1 MKMKPKLTKALA
13 MLLMLCMLLPRTALA
28 ATTYYLEVSISG
40 PDAENITQTVSASSS
55 RSAATSVTTRTDGTT
70 VESTTSTSTTV
81 TRDPSTGT
89 VTETVTSKT
98 VASDGVKSEGRT
110 VTEIR
115 KDGTVTSRETVT
127 ASNANGTTASK
138 VTTTDPKNGT
148 VTRAEAHVSWKDVTE
163 SAENH
168 QPVQIPVAVS
178 AAKEQDNAPTVAVN
192 LPVGSGSVKVNL
204 PVAKPDPGLVAVIV
218 DERGNE
224 TLVPKSVVTEDGL
237 KMEMEGSANVKIV
250 DNSKS
255 FQDVPEGHWAN
266 DAVSFASARNL
277 FQGVNETAFAPNR
290 AMTRSMLATVL
301 YRLESQPETS
311 AEDVFTDVNEKAYYA
326 GGVSW
331 ASDNGIVTGYG
342 DGTYR
347 PDQVITRQQLAAMLY
362 RYAGSPDVTGA
373 GLNFPDAAN
382 VSDYARDAM
391 KWAVENGIIQGKT
404 DGRLDPHGLATRA
417 QVAAMMMR
425 YCRCELD
432 W

>member
-1 MKMKPKLTKALA
+1 M
-13 MLLMLCMLLPRTALA
+13 
-28 ATTYYLEVSISG
+28 
-40 PDAENITQTVSASSS
+40 
-55 RSAATSVTTRTDGTT
+55 
-70 VESTTSTSTTV
+70 
-81 TRDPSTGT
+81 
-89 VTETVTSKT
+89 
-98 VASDGVKSEGRT
+98 
-110 VTEIR
+110 
-115 KDGTVTSRETVT
+115 
-127 ASNANGTTASK
+127 
-138 VTTTDPKNGT
+138 
-148 VTRAEAHVSWKDVTE
+148 
-163 SAENH
+163 
-168 QPVQIPVAVS
+168 
-178 AAKEQDNAPTVAVN
+178 N

-301 YRLESQPETS
+301 YRLESQPDTS

-425 YCRCELD
+425 YCRCALD
-432 W
+432 R

>member
-1 MKMKPKLTKALA
+1 MKMKPKLTKSLA

-115 KDGTVTSRETVT
+115 KDGTVTSRETVN

-163 SAENH
+163 SDENH

-178 AAKEQDNAPTVAVN
+178 AAKEQDNAP
-192 LPVGSGSVKVNL
+192 
-204 PVAKPDPGLVAVIV
+204 
-218 DERGNE
+218 
-224 TLVPKSVVTEDGL
+224 
-237 KMEMEGSANVKIV
+237 
-250 DNSKS
+250 
-255 FQDVPEGHWAN
+255 
-266 DAVSFASARNL
+266 
-277 FQGVNETAFAPNR
+277 
-290 AMTRSMLATVL
+290 RS
-301 YRLESQPETS
+301 R
-311 AEDVFTDVNEKAYYA
+311 
-326 GGVSW
+326 
-331 ASDNGIVTGYG
+331 
-342 DGTYR
+342 
-347 PDQVITRQQLAAMLY
+347 
-362 RYAGSPDVTGA
+362 
-373 GLNFPDAAN
+373 
-382 VSDYARDAM
+382 
-391 KWAVENGIIQGKT
+391 
-404 DGRLDPHGLATRA
+404 
-417 QVAAMMMR
+417 
-425 YCRCELD
+425 
-432 W
+432 